1 MSEESQ
7 KLVKQALKKSGV
19 TVSGSADIV
28 TTLATAGKAVG
39 SWISKPEN
47 AALVLDT
54 GMKVGATI
62 NQGKKEGQKEIE
74 AGKKIASS
82 SKSQRDIEI
91 GNILKGLG
99 EERILVSQI
108 RQDLLAQGIVTEQ
121 AQWEGVRNALAEKLY
136 TMPRSVLKGNRQ
148 KKAILIFLIKNIDN
162 ALANGQTPTFS
173 V

>member
-19 TVSGSADIV
+19 TVSGSADIL
-28 TTLATAGKAVG
+28 TNLATAGKAVG

-62 NQGKKEGQKEIE
+62 DQGKKEGQKEIE

-82 SKSQRDIEI
+82 SKSQRDI
-91 GNILKGLG
+91 
-99 EERILVSQI
+99 
-108 RQDLLAQGIVTEQ
+108 
-121 AQWEGVRNALAEKLY
+121 AEKGGA
-136 TMPRSVLKGNRQ
+136 TC
-148 KKAILIFLIKNIDN
+148 
-162 ALANGQTPTFS
+162 
-173 V
+173 